1 MLDEIS
7 ALTANVKQKAHD
19 LGFDLVGVT
28 TCDPPEHRDI
38 FEAWLEAGFHGEMA
52 WMATER
58 AVKRRADPK
67 GILSECQ
74 SILVLGMR
82 HDYSLDDRVR
92 DGYGR
97 IASYAWGEDYHDVI
111 PPLLKALVEFIEEQ
125 IGHRVPNRWYTD
137 TGPVLERELAQ
148 RAGLGWV
155 GKNSCLINP
164 KEGSFFFLAEILL
177 GIALKPDKP
186 LAMDYCGSCTRCID
200 ACPTKC
206 IQPNRTIDAQRCI
219 SYLTIELRAN
229 IPDDLRSLLGDW
241 VFGCDV
247 CQQVCP
253 WNEHARYAKINPAFK
268 GDRNMPYLDLEK
280 AIGFSTEEFN
290 RTFKKSAVKRSKR
303 RGLLRNIAV
312 VMGNQKLPASIDGL
326 ANALQHESE
335 VMVRC
340 HAAWALGQIKSE
352 RAFKVLE
359 EAYAHEHD
367 EEVLRAIEL
376 ALGNQ
381 QNDKE
386 PSKNINE

>member
-1 MLDEIS
+1 M
-7 ALTANVKQKAHD
+7 
-19 LGFDLVGVT
+19 
-28 TCDPPEHRDI
+28 
-38 FEAWLEAGFHGEMA
+38 
-52 WMATER
+52 
-58 AVKRRADPK
+58 
-67 GILSECQ
+67 
-74 SILVLGMR
+74 
-82 HDYSLDDRVR
+82 
-92 DGYGR
+92 
-97 IASYAWGEDYHDVI
+97 
-111 PPLLKALVEFIEEQ
+111 
-125 IGHRVPNRWYTD
+125 
-137 TGPVLERELAQ
+137 
-148 RAGLGWV
+148 
-155 GKNSCLINP
+155 
-164 KEGSFFFLAEILL
+164 
-177 GIALKPDKP
+177 
-186 LAMDYCGSCTRCID
+186 
-200 ACPTKC
+200 
-206 IQPNRTIDAQRCI
+206 
-219 SYLTIELRAN
+219 
-229 IPDDLRSLLGDW
+229 
-241 VFGCDV
+241 FGCDV

-352 RAFKVLE
+352 RAFKVLK

-367 EEVLRAIEL
+367 EEVLRAVEL